1 MKVKKKSVDFL
12 GWDGIFF
19 RKRSQTGHRSHDAS
33 TTSSARLWLIQNMLI
48 THVNGNNPAAAVHLK
63 ALNGSCKSATVVE
76 RRRKKKCSNDFLSHK
91 NDKYE

>member
-1 MKVKKKSVDFL
+1 MKVKKRVLISL
-12 GWDGIFF
+12 DGMGFFF

-33 TTSSARLWLIQNMLI
+33 TASSVRLWLIQNTLI

-76 RRRKKKCSNDFLSHK
+76 RKKKMFK
-91 NDKYE
+91 